1 MVRDGGDHTVFE
13 RVAGLEA
20 EDADGFDADVL
31 VGGGVDDDGVG
42 IVSDGSGENLGGPAA
57 GVGDLYERNFD
68 LLKRSVVV
76 EIETGKLARAQFVVN
91 FHAGVDFFS
100 AGPVG
105 FETNAG
111 LEQFD
116 LGWIFR
122 CLNGGAFLLLFI
134 GRLLLWFL
142 RGVLPLSDV
151 LLRY

>member
-1 MVRDGGDHTVFE
+1 MAGRRVRPLGKS
-13 RVAGLEA
+13 RA
-20 EDADGFDADVL
+20 EILGWFLVEGFLA
-31 VGGGVDDDGVG
+31 GGVR
-42 IVSDGSGENLGGPAA
+42 GSKCVA
-57 GVGDLYERNFD
+57 
-68 LLKRSVVV
+68 
-76 EIETGKLARAQFVVN
+76 IETGELACAQFVVN